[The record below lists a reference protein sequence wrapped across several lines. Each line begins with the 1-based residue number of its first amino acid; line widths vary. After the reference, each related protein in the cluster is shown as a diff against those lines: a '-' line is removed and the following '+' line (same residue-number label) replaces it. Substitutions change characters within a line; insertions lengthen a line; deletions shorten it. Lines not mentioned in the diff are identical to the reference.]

1 MQGTNFYQNLNF
13 RQVKANP
20 NSRCHS
26 SDFLILILDEIQV
39 NFWLIPGNNTKFYRQ
54 TIKNEII
61 SCDFQ
66 KKKSERKKIG
76 DFFRLLWLTGAPQ
89 TKVDQAPAEFRYFSG
104 DFLALSRIS

>member
-1 MQGTNFYQNLNF
+1 
-13 RQVKANP
+13 VI
-20 NSRCHS
+20 SR
-26 SDFLILILDEIQV
+26 
-39 NFWLIPGNNTKFYRQ
+39 
-54 TIKNEII
+54 
-61 SCDFQ
+61 